1 MKPRFIVLEGLDGSG
16 KSTQLSLLSHKMTKQ
31 GLLHIAT
38 RQPSD
43 GPAGTLV
50 REALYTNA
58 MENETLALLFA
69 ADRYQHVK
77 KTVAPALNQGK
88 HVLCDRYYY
97 SNLVYQAG
105 DAEALTRLMAY
116 NQVVMEEN
124 RPDIVLFLDVAPEEC
139 MRRLQ
144 SREDASSIYE
154 NLARLKEDR
163 NRFANVFN
171 KLGGNVI
178 IVDANS
184 TDKNI
189 VSNQLW
195 QHIERIITQANA

>member
-1 MKPRFIVLEGLDGSG
+1 MKPQFIVLEGLDGSG
-16 KSTQLSLLSHKMTKQ
+16 KTSQLALLSQKMTE
-31 GLLHIAT
+31 LNLPHITT
-38 RQPSD
+38 RQPSN
-43 GPAGTLV
+43 GPAGTMV

-77 KTVAPALNQGK
+77 KTVAPALNQGI

-105 DAEALTRLMAY
+105 DTKALTRLMAY

-139 MRRLQ
+139 MRRLHGR
-144 SREDASSIYE
+144 SDASSIYE
-154 NLARLKEDR
+154 NLTRLKEDR
-163 NRFANVFN
+163 ARFANVFS
-171 KLGGNVI
+171 KLDDNVI

-184 TDKNI
+184 QD
-189 VSNQLW
+189 VSTVLNQIW
-195 QHIERIITQANA
+195 QHIEPFIRNV